1 MRTASLRE
9 RSEIG
14 FNVTPMID
22 VTFLLI
28 IFFLISSHL
37 AQQEVQM
44 ELDLP
49 AAETGTGA
57 NEESRRVVVNVLP
70 EGTTMTA
77 GKLVDLD
84 ELERIFRF
92 ERRQVGEDLE
102 IRIRSDRQ
110 VPFRA
115 VEPIMIAAARAGI
128 WRVTFAVVRRDRGI

>member
-14 FNVTPMID
+14 FNMTPMID

-44 ELDLP
+44 ELELP
-49 AAETGTGA
+49 AAETGSGTID
-57 NEESRRVVVNVLP
+57 ESRLIVVNVLP
-70 EGTTMTA
+70 GGTIMTA
-77 GKLVDLD
+77 GKLVDSE
-84 ELERIFRF
+84 ELQRIFDF

-102 IRIRSDRQ
+102 IRIRSDRHA
-110 VPFRA
+110 PYRA
-115 VEPIMIAAARAGI
+115 VEPIMIAAARAGV
-128 WRVTFAVVRRDRGI
+128 WHVTFAVVRRQRPT

>member
-14 FNVTPMID
+14 FNMTPMID

-44 ELDLP
+44 ELELP
-49 AAETGTGA
+49 AAETGSGA
-57 NEESRRVVVNVLP
+57 IEESRLIVVNVLP
-70 EGTTMTA
+70 GGTIMTA
-77 GKLVDLD
+77 GKLVDAE
-84 ELERIFRF
+84 ELRRIFDF
-92 ERRQVGEDLE
+92 ERGQVGEELE
-102 IRIRSDRQ
+102 IRIRSDRR
-110 VPFRA
+110 VPYRA

-128 WRVTFAVVRRDRGI
+128 WHVTFAVVQRQRPT

>member
-14 FNVTPMID
+14 FNMTPMID

-44 ELDLP
+44 ELELP
-49 AAETGTGA
+49 AAETGSEA
-57 NEESRRVVVNVLP
+57 SEESRRVVVNVLP
-70 EGTTMTA
+70 EGTMMTG
-77 GKLVDLD
+77 GKLVNAN
-84 ELERIFRF
+84 ELQRIFEF

-102 IRIRSDRQ
+102 VRIRSDRH
-110 VPFRA
+110 VPYRA
-115 VEPIMIAAARAGI
+115 VEPIMIAAARAGV
-128 WRVTFAVVRRDRGI
+128 WRVTFAVVRRERGT

>member
-14 FNVTPMID
+14 FNMTPMID

-44 ELDLP
+44 ELELP
-49 AAETGTGA
+49 AAETGSGTID
-57 NEESRRVVVNVLP
+57 ESRLIVVNVLP
-70 EGTTMTA
+70 GGTIMTA
-77 GKLVDLD
+77 GKLVDSE
-84 ELERIFRF
+84 ELQRIFDF

-102 IRIRSDRQ
+102 IRIRSDRH
-110 VPFRA
+110 VPYRA
-115 VEPIMIAAARAGI
+115 VEPIMIAAARAGV
-128 WRVTFAVVRRDRGI
+128 WHVTFAVVRRQRPT